1 MNAVNAMDAVNA
13 RNALV
18 AMDPVNAM
26 NAMDAVNA
34 VNAECMANIGQT
46 TTQKCGDIAWC
57 SPQFCVLENTRSSC
71 DILVSGS

>member
-46 TTQKCGDIAWC
+46 TTQKRRGRHTHL
-57 SPQFCVLENTRSSC
+57 SNVSMLLLTR
-71 DILVSGS
+71 